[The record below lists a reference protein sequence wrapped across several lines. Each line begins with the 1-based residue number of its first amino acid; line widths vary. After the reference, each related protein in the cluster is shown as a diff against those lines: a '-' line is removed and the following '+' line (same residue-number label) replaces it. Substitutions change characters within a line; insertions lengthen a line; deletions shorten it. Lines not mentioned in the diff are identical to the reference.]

1 MVTNISFTQNSRTFQ
16 DSFVIIPGDLTS
28 KFQDIPGQFKNSMQK
43 KEVYN
48 RIVFTMEITPKIRPN
63 CYQGLRAC

>member
-1 MVTNISFTQNSRTFQ
+1 MVATILFTQNSRTFQ
-16 DSFVIIPGDLTS
+16 DNFVIIPGHLTS

-48 RIVFTMEITPKIRPN
+48 SIHNGDNT
-63 CYQGLRAC
+63 